1 MRILLSAA
9 AISPYR
15 GSEPAIGW
23 KVAKALTS
31 KDHEVH
37 VLTFRYHEADLERA
51 EVEGLIPPNLTIHF
65 VGSAHGAFKHPL
77 LDKLQH
83 WRTYFDYV
91 RHVRKAALELMEH
104 RKFDVIHHV
113 TFATWRTCVP
123 LHSLGVPYVWGPVGG
138 SERLPLALLNVL
150 SPSAGLFELVRIA
163 SGFASRYSDALRKM
177 IRSADAVIA
186 SHRETY
192 ELLEVLRGND
202 NGLWELSV
210 TAFTELESQ
219 RFSVEGKSWWKGDRP
234 LRAFCGGMMEGRKGV
249 ALALHAIAQ
258 AKSAGIEIEYTIAA
272 HGPEVRHL
280 ERLCQELGLGNQ
292 VRFIPQMKGD
302 EYSATLRQSD
312 IYLLPSL
319 RDNAPITLMEAM
331 LCGCVPVIADCGGP
345 RSIVANGCGFKTGV
359 SSRNE
364 AITGIR
370 DAFVSIHDQ
379 PEVIKQMGL
388 ASRERILHRY
398 SMSHYMETLAK
409 IYSQACEH
417 HTNTGGGR

>member
-9 AISPYR
+9 ALSPYR

-23 KVAKALTS
+23 KVAKALTT
-31 KDHEVH
+31 KDNECH
-37 VLTFRYHEADLERA
+37 VLTFRYHQPDLERA
-51 EVEGLIPPNLTIHF
+51 KVEGLIPPNLTIHF

-91 RHVRKAALELMEH
+91 RHVRKAALKLMECH
-104 RKFDVIHHV
+104 KFDVIHHV

-138 SERLPLALLNVL
+138 SERFPLALLKVL

-163 SGFASRYSDALRKM
+163 SGFASRYSGALRKM

-192 ELLEVLRGND
+192 ELLEVLRGSEH
-202 NGLWELSV
+202 GVWELSV
-210 TAFTELESQ
+210 TAFTEIESH
-219 RFSVEGKSWWKGDRP
+219 RFTVEGKSWWKGERP

-249 ALALHAIAQ
+249 ALALHAISQ
-258 AKSAGIEIEYTIAA
+258 AKSAGMEIEYTIAA
-272 HGPEVRHL
+272 HGPEVKHL
-280 ERLCQELGLGNQ
+280 KHLSQELGLSNY
-292 VRFIPQMKGD
+292 VRFIPQMTGD
-302 EYSATLRQSD
+302 EYSTTLRQSD

-359 SSRNE
+359 ATRNE
-364 AITGIR
+364 AISGIR
-370 DAFVSIHDQ
+370 DAFVSIHNN
-379 PEVIKQMGL
+379 PEVIEQMGV
-388 ASRERILHRY
+388 AARDRILHDY
-398 SMSHYMETLAK
+398 SMSHYMETLAR
-409 IYSQACEH
+409 IYSQACESH
-417 HTNTGGGR
+417 AVTSGVR